1 MKSGHGGGE
10 TTFDFD
16 VDVMISV
23 GRNSF
28 CIFVN
33 VLSTE
38 CQLVIVVK
46 RKRNEVGI
54 A

>member
-1 MKSGHGGGE
+1 MKIGKLFGLA
-10 TTFDFD
+10 TFLAIVAILRTFQY
-16 VDVMISV
+16 
-23 GRNSF
+23 GRG
-28 CIFVN
+28 IIGKV
-33 VLSTE
+33 

>member
-1 MKSGHGGGE
+1 MRLRG
-10 TTFDFD
+10 TTFDLD

-23 GRNSF
+23 GSDLL